1 MSLIILEVRMNKKI
15 VTISAIVL
23 LVLANNIFA
32 DKPLERIANELAV
45 AGETLFNE
53 GKYAE
58 AAAKFQEAVSTFKQ
72 AVEQDGIPNDNAK
85 LEKWYFNTYQ
95 SYLQIS
101 DFNNAI
107 KIQQRRKELTP
118 NNWNLIKEV
127 AIIQTKYLDDADAG
141 IKELIEYNNDN
152 NSFEA
157 KKMIGNYYN
166 KYKNDKENSLIWYD
180 KAFQQKQD
188 SKVLQEIATLHKEL
202 GNNSEA
208 IKAYENYIDTNPNEN
223 KLVIVYK
230 NLATLYD
237 DLKNNSKSIEYFE
250 KANKLKPDDNITLLL
265 ITKYYEMG
273 DLASAKQRIDD
284 LLKSKPGNED
294 AIYYRA
300 LIKFDQG
307 DKAAAKTDF
316 EKLVNN
322 SKYGKVAKGYIESIE
337 SE

>member
-1 MSLIILEVRMNKKI
+1 MNKKI
-15 VTISAIVL
+15 AFISAVIL
-23 LVLANNIFA
+23 LALVSNIFA
-32 DKPLERIANELAV
+32 DKPLERIANELGV
-45 AGETLFNE
+45 EGETLFNE
-53 GKYAE
+53 GKFAE

-72 AVEQDGIPNDNAK
+72 AVEQDGIPQDKTK
-85 LEKWYFNTYQ
+85 LEKWYFNAYQ
-95 SYLQIS
+95 SYLQLS

-107 KIQQRRKELTP
+107 KIQQLRKELTP
-118 NNWNLIKEV
+118 NNWNLIKEI
-127 AIIQTKYLDDADAG
+127 AIIQTRYLDDADSG
-141 IKELIEYNNDN
+141 IKELIDYDNDN

-157 KKMIGNYYN
+157 KKMIGSYYN
-166 KYKNDKENSLIWYD
+166 KYKNDKENSLIWYK
-180 KAFQQKQD
+180 KAFLQKQD

-202 GNNSEA
+202 GNNSDA
-208 IKAYENYIDTNPNEN
+208 IKAYEDYINTNPNDN
-223 KLVIVYK
+223 KLVIAYK

-265 ITKYYEMG
+265 ITRYYEMG
-273 DLASAKQRIDD
+273 DLASADQRIAD

-300 LIKFDQG
+300 LIKFDRG
-307 DKAAAKTDF
+307 DKAAAKADF

>member
-1 MSLIILEVRMNKKI
+1 MNKKI

-45 AGETLFNE
+45 AGENLFNE
-53 GKYAE
+53 GKFAE

-85 LEKWYFNTYQ
+85 LEKWYFNAYQ

-107 KIQQRRKELTP
+107 KIQKMRKKLTP
-118 NNWNLIKEV
+118 NNWNLIKEI
-127 AIIQTKYLDDADAG
+127 AIIQTKYLDDADSG
-141 IKELIEYNNDN
+141 INELIEYDNEN

-166 KYKNDKENSLIWYD
+166 KYKNDQENSLIWYN

-208 IKAYENYIDTNPNEN
+208 IKAYEDYIKTNPNEN

-237 DLKNNSKSIEYFE
+237 DLKNNSRSIEYFE

-273 DLASAKQRIDD
+273 DLASANQRIAD

-300 LIKFDQG
+300 LIKFDRG

-322 SKYGKVAKGYIESIE
+322 SKYGKVAKGYIDSIE